1 VKTIGEIIIAND
13 KIVTVNVPVYGIVDC
28 ITDEP
33 EIVFNTLMYSEIRMY
48 GVIEIL
54 ECEAYFLHFLNHKD
68 VRLAVKENDC
78 MNICDFCNRN
88 CLMHSKCIGF
98 EWNGSFDVDEGI
110 KGYC

>member
-1 VKTIGEIIIAND
+1 MKTIGEIIIAND
-13 KIVTVNVPVYGIVDC
+13 KIVTVNVPVYGIVEC

-33 EIVFNTLMYSEIRMY
+33 EIVFNTLVNSERRVY

-54 ECEAYFLHFLNHKD
+54 ECEAYFLHFLDRKD
-68 VRLAVKENDC
+68 VSLAVKNNDS

-88 CLMHSKCIGF
+88 CITNKNCLF
-98 EWNGSFDVDEGI
+98 EWNGLFDLNEGI

>member
-1 VKTIGEIIIAND
+1 MRTIGEIISVDGN
-13 KIVTVNVPVYGIVDC
+13 IVSVDVPVYGRVEC

-33 EIVFNTLMYSEIRMY
+33 GNVFNALVKSEHRSY

-54 ECEAYFLHFLNHKD
+54 ECDAYFLRFLDSKD
-68 VRLAVKENDC
+68 VRLAVKNNDA

-88 CLMHSKCIGF
+88 CLFGSQCNGF
-98 EWNGSFDVDEGI
+98 EWNHRFDIDEGI